1 MRIEGYKGMRGGEYT
16 SVIIPTY
23 KIKAQRR
30 HNLLFFNHTRLVHHS
45 FSEGGFERRKK

>member
-23 KIKAQRR
+23 KAGRCHI
-30 HNLLFFNHTRLVHHS
+30 LIFSNHTRLVHHS